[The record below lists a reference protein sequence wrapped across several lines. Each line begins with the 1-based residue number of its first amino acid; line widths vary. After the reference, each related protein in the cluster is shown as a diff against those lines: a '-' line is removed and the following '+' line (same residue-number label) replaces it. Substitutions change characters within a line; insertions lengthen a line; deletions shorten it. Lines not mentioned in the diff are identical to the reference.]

1 MNKLLIKHKRN
12 ESIIECFAKLEVTP
26 KNSGMS
32 RYKTLFLVRGN
43 GGNHLS
49 ALKEYF
55 HIDAIDIYDEHLDIR
70 SASLGRNYHWET
82 SEYFILLGEDN
93 ESCLSLLTKE

>member
-1 MNKLLIKHKRN
+1 MLIKHKRN
-12 ESIIECFAKLEVTP
+12 ESTVECFAKLEVTP

-32 RYKTLFLVRGN
+32 RYKTLFLVKGN

-55 HIDAIDIYDEHLDIR
+55 YIDAIDVYREGVDIG
-70 SASLGRNYHWET
+70 SAFLGRNYYWET
-82 SEYFILLGEDN
+82 GEDFILFGENN